1 MKRRKSMKRFLATK
15 RLTEKLV
22 CLILIIPLSGCNLN
36 WNRSEVPKV
45 SDRELLPT
53 MSRVIDEQLEVVL
66 PYLDEEL
73 SGEVS
78 RALRSME
85 MDGRAVVD
93 STLLEQSGRD
103 YLEFGYAVATTEDAR
118 MVVDY
123 ARTLLPADEFS
134 VLEGKL
140 SEARSLMLAKGDE
153 MARALPPHQ
162 RPAFMKDM
170 QKLVTRTIVLLVA
183 GIVYACIPN
192 LVFWGKITAAAAI
205 AIAAGIVA
213 TTIMSIWRYYEF
225 DMDKDVAFEDWLKS
239 VTTEPETAYAL
250 AASVIAMGATLKR
263 GPIVTGIIL
272 GIFAIYNVIDMVKPM
287 LKTYNFNA

>member
-1 MKRRKSMKRFLATK
+1 MKRFLVTK
-15 RLTEKLV
+15 HLLEKLV
-22 CLILIIPLSGCNLN
+22 CLILIVSLTGCNLN
-36 WNRSEVPKV
+36 WNRSQVPKV
-45 SDRELLPT
+45 SDKELMPT
-53 MSRVIDEQLEVVL
+53 MARVIDEQLEVVL

-78 RALRSME
+78 RALLATS

-93 STLLEQSGRD
+93 STLEEQAGRD
-103 YLEFGYAVATTEDAR
+103 YLEFGYAVATTEDAQ

-123 ARTLLPADEFS
+123 ARNLLPADEFA
-134 VLEGKL
+134 VLEGKV
-140 SEARSLMLAKGDE
+140 SEARSLMFSKGE
-153 MARALPPHQ
+153 ELSRALPPHQ
-162 RPAFMKDM
+162 RQAFMKDL

-183 GIVYACIPN
+183 GIVYACIPKV
-192 LVFWGKITAAAAI
+192 VFWGKITAAAAI

-250 AASVIAMGATLKR
+250 AASIIAMGTTLKR

-272 GIFAIYNVIDMVKPM
+272 GVFAIYNVIDLVKPM